1 MALQVTK
8 LSPLGARIDG
18 VDAALALSG
27 AIDPHEVLHIL
38 EHNGIVLFPRIGLDD
53 DQLVQFSEQ
62 FGELVLLKSGNPESE
77 KERKKIFNVSLDPE
91 LNDAVYMKA
100 TFNWHI
106 DGATDLIP
114 SKGSFL
120 TARVLPEDGGATL
133 FASTYQAYERL
144 SDDEKAHFETLK
156 VVHTLDTAWLNYDP
170 NAGPE
175 ILERLRRVPP
185 TTHPLVWTHRDGRK
199 SLVLGT
205 TASHIEGWDKAEGRA
220 FLDDLL
226 DRVTAPEH
234 VYTHEWE
241 IGDLVIWDNR
251 GALHRARPYS
261 ETSGRRM
268 SRTTLVGDEA
278 IQ

>member
-1 MALQVTK
+1 MELKVT
-8 LSPLGARIDG
+8 PLHPIGARIEG
-18 VDAALALSG
+18 IDAAVALSG
-27 AIDPHEVLHIL
+27 TVDTAAILEVL
-38 EHNGIVLFPRIGLDD
+38 ERSGFVLFPEIGLDD
-53 DQLVQFSEQ
+53 EQLVQFSEQ
-62 FGELVLLKSGNPESE
+62 FGDLVLLKSGNPESE
-77 KERKKIFNVSLDPE
+77 KERSKIFNVSLDPDI
-91 LNDAVYMKA
+91 NDAVYMKA

-106 DGATDLIP
+106 DGATDKIP

-120 TARVLPEDGGATL
+120 TARVLPADGGATM
-133 FASTYQAYERL
+133 FASTYTAYDRL
-144 SDDEKAHFETLK
+144 SDEEKAHFATLE

-205 TASHIEGWDKAEGRA
+205 TASHIEGWDKAEGRK

-234 VYTHEWE
+234 VYTHEWT

-251 GALHRARPYS
+251 GALHRARPYA

-268 SRTTLVGDEA
+268 SRTTLVGDEP